1 MISKERV
8 TELTHMAI
16 YDQHEEKPAH
26 QSGQYY
32 CRDYVGKEVLKSI
45 FSGTIAFAVLFG
57 LVFLYNMDV
66 FFGRLTS
73 SDWTLLVVELVLIYV
88 LFMALYLLITVAVY
102 YFRFKKGRNQ
112 LRDYYRR
119 LKKINKMYERE
130 ERLKE

>member
-16 YDQHEEKPAH
+16 YDQHEEKPAQ

-32 CRDYVGKEVLKSI
+32 CRDYVGKEVLKSF
-45 FSGTIAFAVLFG
+45 FSGTIAFGALFG
-57 LVFLYNMDV
+57 LVFLVNMDM
-66 FFGRLTS
+66 FFERLTS
-73 SDWTLLVVELVLIYV
+73 SDLTMLIFELALIYV
-88 LFMALYLLITVAVY
+88 LFMALYMLITVSVY

-112 LRDYYRR
+112 LREYYRR
-119 LKKINKMYERE
+119 VKKINKMYERE